1 MVGNQEEERKSVY
14 FSRQKN
20 VKGGV
25 LIFVVADIW
34 NCYNMDMKKANW
46 NLWRKDKMDRPIT
59 TLFMLMSVDGK
70 ISTGAT
76 DDLDVDKDFPKIKGV
91 NEGLHQYYEIE
102 QTTDLWSFNSG
113 RVQEKMGVNKKKIPR
128 KTPVSFVVI
137 DNKHL
142 NENGIR
148 YFCALS
154 KEFVLITTNT
164 RHPAFNV
171 EDENLHIIYQNELSL
186 KDALIKL
193 KSEYGCERITI
204 QTGGT
209 LNNLFLREKLFDYVD
224 IIIAPVLIGGK
235 DTSTLIDGKSLTEE
249 CELSKLGVVKL
260 QECVVLENSYLR
272 LRYEVIH

>member
-1 MVGNQEEERKSVY
+1 
-14 FSRQKN
+14 
-20 VKGGV
+20 
-25 LIFVVADIW
+25 
-34 NCYNMDMKKANW
+34 
-46 NLWRKDKMDRPIT
+46 MDRPIT

-76 DDLDVDKDFPKIKGV
+76 DDLDVDKDFPKIVGIS
-91 NEGLHQYYEIE
+91 EGLHQYYEIE
-102 QTTDLWSFNSG
+102 QTTDLWTINSG
-113 RVQEKMGVNKKKIPR
+113 RVQAKIGANTREMPN

-154 KEFVLITTNT
+154 KNFVLITSNEK
-164 RHPAFNV
+164 HPAYNI
-171 EDENLHIIYQNELSL
+171 EESNLHIIYQKELSL
-186 KDALIKL
+186 NDALIKL
-193 KSEYGCERITI
+193 KSEYGCERITV

-209 LNNLFLREKLFDYVD
+209 LNGLFLREKLFDYVD
-224 IIIAPVLIGGK
+224 IVVAPVLIGGK
-235 DTSTLIDGKSLTEE
+235 DTSTLIDGESLLSQS
-249 CELSKLGVVKL
+249 ELSKLGVLKL